1 MTAVATAPAKAA
13 TAINAQAAR
22 LLTCSTI
29 ATPMLA
35 PANFP
40 AGGAGQGRAERSMA
54 GQGRQGR
61 AEQSRAGQDRAG
73 RAGQGGTGQDRAGQ
87 GRAG

>member
-1 MTAVATAPAKAA
+1 MATAPAKAA

-61 AEQSRAGQDRAG
+61 AEQGRTGQGRQGRAGPG
-73 RAGQGGTGQDRAGQ
+73 RAGQGRKGKKNRK
-87 GRAG
+87 RN